1 MKIKNL
7 FLAGVL
13 TLFALT
19 AGAVVLDEAVAT
31 VNGKPIL
38 QSDFNKVSD
47 AFIAQ
52 YTAAAPKLMEQPG
65 AKLKI
70 QKEVLDQMINDEL
83 LYQTAAK
90 EGVKARDEEI
100 DQAVLDAKNS
110 LIPTKDDKGND
121 LSDKDR
127 NKMFEDAL
135 KKENLTMKQFR
146 DRLQKQIISRKYIE
160 TVISGKVTPVTD
172 ADAKALFDEVKLTM
186 DATAARDQAAKDVLQ
201 NKKLDDKAK
210 KAKLDDILK
219 KYNKATESIKPAQ
232 HKQDVEAI
240 AVRLNQLSAPKV
252 KIGHIFIAAGK
263 DLTAAQLKEKEAK
276 AKDIKKQIDNGR
288 DFADAVKEYSE
299 DKSSLQTGGDMI
311 LIKGQAP
318 DAIDKAAFSLDIGK
332 VSDPIRSEIGFHII
346 KIKERSAGEEVTY
359 EKVARDLGQFIAAQR
374 IQAAVTDYINDLK
387 SKADIKINMDF
398 SELDKLAAQQPAA
411 VTTDKTTSSPTATG
425 TVTPAKAADA
435 KPAPVTPPAAVTA
448 DKTAS
453 SPTASGTAQEPKK

>member
-13 TLFALT
+13 ALFALN

-31 VNGKPIL
+31 VNGKPVL
-38 QSDFNKVSD
+38 ESDFNKVSD

-52 YTAAAPKLMEQPG
+52 YAAAAPKVMEQPA

-83 LYQTAAK
+83 LYQTAVK
-90 EGVKARDEEI
+90 EGVKARDEEV
-100 DQAVLDAKNS
+100 DEAVLNAKNA
-110 LIPTKDDKGND
+110 LIPAKDEKTGKD
-121 LSDKDR
+121 LSEKDR

-135 KKENLTMKQFR
+135 KKENLSMKQFR

-160 TVISGKVTPVTD
+160 TVLTGKVKPVTD
-172 ADAKALFDEVKLTM
+172 ADAKALFDEVKITM
-186 DATAARDQAAKDVLQ
+186 DAVSARDKAAKDVLE

-210 KAKLDDILK
+210 KAKLDDIVK
-219 KYNKATESIKPAQ
+219 KYNKSIESIKPEQ
-232 HKQDVEAI
+232 HRQEVEAI

-263 DLTAAQLKEKEAK
+263 DLTAAQIKEKEAK

-288 DFADAVKEYSE
+288 DFGDAVKEYSE

-318 DAIDKAAFSLDIGK
+318 DAIDKAAFSLDVGK
-332 VSDPIRSEIGFHII
+332 VSDPIRSDIGFHII
-346 KIKERSAGEEVTY
+346 KVKEKSSGEEVTY

-374 IQAAVTDYINDLK
+374 IQAAVNDYIADLR
-387 SKADIKINMDF
+387 SKADIKINKDF
-398 SELDKLAAQQPAA
+398 SGLDNLNAQAA
-411 VTTDKTTSSPTATG
+411 
-425 TVTPAKAADA
+425 A
-435 KPAPVTPPAAVTA
+435 KPAATPA
-448 DKTAS
+448 
-453 SPTASGTAQEPKK
+453 AQEPKK